1 MQKTC
6 LAIVFLVA
14 ASAHAATLPSWMS
27 GSWGGNVDGVQME
40 EHWTTAAGGV
50 MLSMHRDVRAN
61 GKVSFE
67 FARIEERGDSLVFL
81 AMPGGRPPTPFPM
94 TSQTA
99 DSITFENPEHD
110 FPQRILY
117 WRDGPRLCARVEGPS
132 APQTTNGTDVN
143 EQWCWEAMK

>member
-6 LAIVFLVA
+6 FAIVFLVA

-117 WRDGPRLCARVEGPS
+117 WRDGPRLCARVEGPM
-132 APQTTNGTDVN
+132 NGTDVN